1 MRRMSVGAR
10 VGASLMASATAWADS
25 SAGRMPSVRARV
37 LVAASV
43 AHYAI
48 GRLTEQGC
56 GARWSRPERERRNGT
71 GLLLGSSW

>member
-1 MRRMSVGAR
+1 MFQFALPLAPGV
-10 VGASLMASATAWADS
+10 WALLC
-25 SAGRMPSVRARV
+25 GV

-48 GRLTEQGC
+48 GRLTKQGC